1 MAVVYVQILSFLV
14 PPFVIVE
21 LFTRDKV
28 LLSAVNV
35 GNPLFVSVTST
46 VIRVLT
52 GKGPMY
58 AGNVGGVFFATV
70 ISIILTQFILQQRH
84 LNAVS
89 MQNI

>member
-1 MAVVYVQILSFLV
+1 MTAVYVQILSLV
-14 PPFVIVE
+14 ALLFVIVE
-21 LFTRDKV
+21 LGTLDKG